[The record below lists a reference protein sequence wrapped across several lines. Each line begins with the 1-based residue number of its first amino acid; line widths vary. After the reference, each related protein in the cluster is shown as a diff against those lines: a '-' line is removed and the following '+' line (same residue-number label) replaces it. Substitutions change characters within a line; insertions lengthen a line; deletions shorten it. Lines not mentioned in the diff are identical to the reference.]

1 MGRERLNPP
10 RALESVLS
18 RIGIQDGM
26 LMQTSLITW

>member
-1 MGRERLNPP
+1 MGQKVNHM
-10 RALESVLS
+10 ALESVLS

>member
-1 MGRERLNPP
+1 MDRKLTHM
-10 RALESVLS
+10 ALESVLS